1 MAVDSGLRSQHKHPP
16 SFPDSSSSAQP
27 AICHLRSR
35 RWVLRI
41 LRRRMICGWPRR
53 FQAGRISRDVTFA
66 AVFLTAAWNTSC
78 HAGRGRSRVKG
89 SRGWG
94 ETGTGVPGRAPT
106 GSRRGRCG
114 RRVRRARPSRRERE
128 VLVASTAGKMPTGT
142 RRAPAAGTGRPR
154 ASEERSACPSPLTI
168 ATFEG
173 RETVAACAAPGARG
187 GGGCAARE
195 RCGEVPGGPG
205 GPGPLPKRSRGGGVE
220 GAKNS
225 THCSAHASGD
235 ESAVAPSNPRF
246 SIFDQEDCV
255 TPLLPLVRKRE
266 REGAQACALARRLQ
280 GDCTSASASARA
292 HLCPGACARRRRART
307 SAGVRID

>member
-35 RWVLRI
+35 RWVLRS
-41 LRRRMICGWPRR
+41 LRRRIMIAGLICGWPRR

-173 RETVAACAAPGARG
+173 RETVAACAAPGG
-187 GGGCAARE
+187 GAARPE
-195 RCGEVPGGPG
+195 SGAARFLEDREDRDRCPREAGAAGWRVPRTAHTVRRTPAAM
-205 GPGPLPKRSRGGGVE
+205 SRRWRRPTR
-220 GAKNS
+220 AF
-225 THCSAHASGD
+225 
-235 ESAVAPSNPRF
+235 PSL
-246 SIFDQEDCV
+246 
-255 TPLLPLVRKRE
+255 T
-266 REGAQACALARRLQ
+266 RR
-280 GDCTSASASARA
+280 TA
-292 HLCPGACARRRRART
+292 
-307 SAGVRID
+307 